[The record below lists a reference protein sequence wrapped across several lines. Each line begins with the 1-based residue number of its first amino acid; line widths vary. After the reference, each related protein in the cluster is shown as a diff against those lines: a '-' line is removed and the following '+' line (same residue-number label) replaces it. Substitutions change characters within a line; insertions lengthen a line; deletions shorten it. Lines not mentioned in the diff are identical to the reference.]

1 MWRVSPTF
9 HGVPEPEVQHVKSTF
24 SAEGLYVV
32 QHPHF
37 GRHVVTSRAFNEGE
51 VVAVWRGYEISES
64 EALALQPA
72 QQEQLLQ
79 VGIGTFLVNDDPLCT
94 ADFINHSCEA
104 NCGFLDATTLAAM
117 RRIEPGESITFDYAI
132 SDSNSFVAF
141 ECVCDSPVCRGSLR
155 SDDWRLPDVQRRYA
169 GWFAP
174 HIQQLIDGATNASPA
189 TTNRPR

>member
-1 MWRVSPTF
+1 M
-9 HGVPEPEVQHVKSTF
+9 VPEPDIPRTEGTF
-24 SAEGLYVV
+24 TAEGLHVV
-32 QHPHF
+32 QHPRF
-37 GRHVVTSRAFNEGE
+37 GRHVLTSRAFNQGE
-51 VVAVWRGYEISES
+51 VVAIWRGYEISES

-79 VGIGTFLVNDDPLCT
+79 VGMGRFLANEDPLCT
-94 ADFINHSCEA
+94 ADFINHSCDA

-141 ECVCDSPVCRGSLR
+141 ECLCEASVCRGRLTT
-155 SDDWRLPDVQRRYA
+155 DDWRLPDIQRRYA

-174 HIQQLIDGATNASPA
+174 HIQQLIDGTTTASPA
-189 TTNRPR
+189 TTNHPR